1 VPQPRLLDRV
11 RDEMR
16 LRHYSLRTEK
26 TYIEWIKRYII
37 FHNKRHPSGM
47 GETEITTFLTWLA
60 TDRKVAASTQ
70 NQALAALLFLY
81 KAVLGVELDWMDGI
95 VRAKRPV
102 RVPAVLTKDEVRA
115 VLTKMTGTNK
125 LLAHLLYG
133 TGMRVSEALR
143 LRVLD
148 IDFGYKQIVIRS
160 GKGNKDR
167 VTVLPESLVKP
178 LQRQLEYARSLHN
191 NDLAEGFGSVYLP
204 FALERKFPNAHTEW
218 RWQYAFPSGNRSA
231 DPVSGVIR
239 RHHLHEKN
247 LQRALRKAA
256 FDARISKRITT
267 HTLRH
272 SFATHLLENGY
283 DIRTVQELLGHRD
296 VKTTQIYT
304 HVLNRGGRGVRSPLD
319 H

>member
-1 VPQPRLLDRV
+1 MPQPRLLDRV

-26 TYIEWIKRYII
+26 TYIEWIKRYIV
-37 FHNKRHPSGM
+37 FHDKRHPSGM

-60 TDRKVAASTQ
+60 TDRRVAASTQ

-81 KAVLGVELDWMDGI
+81 KTVLGVELDWMDGI

-102 RVPAVLTKDEVRA
+102 RVPVVLTKDEVRA

-148 IDFGYKQIVIRS
+148 IDFGYKQIIIRS

-178 LQRQLEYARSLHN
+178 LQRQIEYARSLHD
-191 NDLAEGFGSVYLP
+191 NDMGEGFGSVYLP
-204 FALERKFPNAHTEW
+204 FALERKFPNAHREW
-218 RWQYAFPSGNRSA
+218 RWQYAFPSGNRSV

-283 DIRTVQELLGHRD
+283 DIRTVQELLGHKD

>member
-1 VPQPRLLDRV
+1 MTQPRLLDRV
-11 RDEMR
+11 REEMR

-37 FHNKRHPSGM
+37 FHDKRHPSGM
-47 GETEITTFLTWLA
+47 GETEITAFLTWLA

-81 KAVLGVELDWMDGI
+81 KNVLGVELDWLDGI
-95 VRAKRPV
+95 VRARRPV
-102 RVPAVLTKDEVRA
+102 RVPVVLTKDEVRA
-115 VLTKMTGTNK
+115 VLSRMKGTNK
-125 LLAHLLYG
+125 LLAWLLYG
-133 TGMRVSEALR
+133 TGMRVSEALQ

-148 IDFGYKQIVIRS
+148 IDFGYRQIVIRS

-178 LQRQLEYARSLHN
+178 LQRQLEYARSLHES
-191 NDLAEGFGSVYLP
+191 DLAEGFGSVYLP

-218 RWQYAFPSGNRSA
+218 RWQYVFPSGNRSA

-256 FDARISKRITT
+256 FDTHIPAETRRCRTHRRVSK
-267 HTLRH
+267 H
-272 SFATHLLENGY
+272 ADNGSHCS
-283 DIRTVQELLGHRD
+283 RA
-296 VKTTQIYT
+296 
-304 HVLNRGGRGVRSPLD
+304 SPLLQHEHD
-319 H
+319 VMTIL

>member
-1 VPQPRLLDRV
+1 MAEPRLLDRV
-11 RDEMR
+11 REEMR

-26 TYIEWIKRYII
+26 TYIEWIRRYI
-37 FHNKRHPSGM
+37 FHHGKRHPRDM
-47 GETEITTFLTWLA
+47 GEAEITAFLTWLA
-60 TDRKVAASTQ
+60 TDRKVAAATQ

-81 KAVLGVELDWMDGI
+81 KAVLDVELDWMDDI
-95 VRAKRPV
+95 VRARRPV
-102 RVPAVLTKDEVRA
+102 RVPVVLTKSELHA
-115 VLTKMTGTNK
+115 VLSNMTGTNK
-125 LLAHLLYG
+125 LLAVLLYG

-148 IDFGYKQIVIRS
+148 IDFGYHQIVVRS
-160 GKGNKDR
+160 GKGDKDR
-167 VTVLPESLVKP
+167 VTVLPECLVKA
-178 LQRQLEYARSLHN
+178 LHRQLAYAKSLHEQ
-191 NDLAEGFGSVYLP
+191 DLAEGFGSVYLP
-204 FALERKFPNAHTEW
+204 FALERKLANANCEW
-218 RWQYAFPSGNRSA
+218 RWQYVFPSGNRSA
-231 DPVSGVIR
+231 DPVSGVMR

-256 FDARISKRITT
+256 FDAQIAKRITT

-272 SFATHLLENGY
+272 CFATHLLEDGY

-319 H
+319 R